1 MGGLGFPEL
10 VVILVIVVLLFG
22 SSKLPQ
28 LGEGMGKAI
37 RSFKD
42 AMKDEE
48 QPAARKPDAPKPPEG
63 GAQP

>member
-42 AMKDEE
+42 AMKDEP
-48 QPAARKPDAPKPPEG
+48 PAPPKPDAPKPPEG